1 MFPVRKER
9 LTYTKDLKQILII
22 KFNQDMHNSKSN
34 KNSNLYT
41 QLIPQS
47 QTADKSWHRY
57 VEPNNNHEAPGRQTK
72 QSNQFSLPH
81 QDECKSRM
89 DTT

>member
-1 MFPVRKER
+1 
-9 LTYTKDLKQILII
+9 
-22 KFNQDMHNSKSN
+22 MHNSKSN

-47 QTADKSWHRY
+47 QTADKPWHCY
-57 VEPNNNHEAPGRQTK
+57 VEPHNNHEASGRQTK

-81 QDECKSRM
+81 QDDCKSRM